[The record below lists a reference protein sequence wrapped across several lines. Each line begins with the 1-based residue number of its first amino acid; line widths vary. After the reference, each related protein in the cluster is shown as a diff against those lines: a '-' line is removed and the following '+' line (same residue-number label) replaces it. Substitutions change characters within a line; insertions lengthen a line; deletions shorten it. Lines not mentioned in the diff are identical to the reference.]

1 MDNLNGD
8 NVEWISYPQGT
19 EHVFCYA
26 YYVRPPPTSG
36 TIVIRKETRTDEPA
50 TQTFNFDGNLS
61 FNQGGLF
68 GLRVENGRPASETF
82 YRAETGPTTIR
93 GRCASRCPRGGAWP
107 TSTARPRA
115 RARPRSISRR
125 ARPRSTLVAG
135 DVITC
140 TYVNEVDPPGGR
152 PLPAQAHP

>member
-82 YRAETGPTTIR
+82 FRAETGSDR
-93 GRCASRCPRGGAWP
+93 RSLDG
-107 TSTARPRA
+107 PRA
-115 RARPRSISRR
+115 RARGVAPGGPRLHGRGRQHGRDRSRGGHGRRSISW
-125 ARPRSTLVAG
+125 
-135 DVITC
+135 
-140 TYVNEVDPPGGR
+140 
-152 PLPAQAHP
+152 PAK